1 MKIRTINQV
10 ITSFRRSLSSLNP
23 DLSLFPTYSNL
34 YVIFRAIASII
45 TDQEFLFN
53 EELIKHNILYAEGVD
68 LEVIGS
74 QYNVY
79 RLEGSKASGYVLASG
94 PDQII
99 RKGSILS
106 NVSQDLEYEV
116 TSNVNI
122 IQGVETPIPVL
133 SKISSSLSNQIS
145 GTYLYSRSNSNVK
158 FIVGDRRDNYNNII
172 GGIVGG
178 LDKEKDSDFRKRITN
193 SINGVLTSG
202 SFTNIYINLKSLDF
216 IGDLF
221 IREHFPVPG
230 IVSIYS
236 NVKDAELIKEME
248 DKLLPLR
255 PLGVTIIFKPI
266 LRYSV
271 NLDLQININNFNQ
284 IEQIDSYI
292 DSEVYNYFSS
302 LSIGEK
308 LKRDELKS
316 KLLKSNLL
324 SSLTILKPESDIN
337 LSEEVLLIPGQI
349 RKSFHEI

>member
-1 MKIRTINQV
+1 
-10 ITSFRRSLSSLNP
+10 
-23 DLSLFPTYSNL
+23 
-34 YVIFRAIASII
+34 
-45 TDQEFLFN
+45 
-53 EELIKHNILYAEGVD
+53 
-68 LEVIGS
+68 
-74 QYNVY
+74 
-79 RLEGSKASGYVLASG
+79 
-94 PDQII
+94 
-99 RKGSILS
+99 
-106 NVSQDLEYEV
+106 
-116 TSNVNI
+116 
-122 IQGVETPIPVL
+122 
-133 SKISSSLSNQIS
+133 
-145 GTYLYSRSNSNVK
+145 
-158 FIVGDRRDNYNNII
+158 
-172 GGIVGG
+172 
-178 LDKEKDSDFRKRITN
+178 
-193 SINGVLTSG
+193 
-202 SFTNIYINLKSLDF
+202 LKSLDF